1 MTKTYLKYRSRVI
14 FISGIIFL
22 CWIGLSIRLFKIQI
36 IDGESLRMKGLA
48 QGRVQEPLRPVR
60 GNIFDRN
67 NISLTRNII
76 HYSLGV
82 HPFKIHNKQELAD
95 KISACTGRDPKEYLK
110 KLDSNKSFV
119 YLERNLQRSQCEDIL
134 IDQPY
139 GIIIERDSRRYY
151 PHENIA
157 SQILGFVNIDDL
169 GIAGL
174 EQKFNKYLTGT
185 PGWVIK
191 QMSGKGKSIFKTNF
205 PMEPP
210 IDGANIQ
217 LTLDLEYQA
226 ILQEELY
233 AQVKKTEA
241 SSAMGLIIN
250 PQNGAILAM
259 SSAPDFDPNYPGRSD
274 LSWRRNR
281 VISDQFEPGS
291 TYKIVTALG
300 ALDQNTVSLWQEFNC
315 ENGSYEFAGKKI
327 KDWGNFG
334 LLTLPQI
341 IENSSNVGVI
351 KIAETLGPSKL
362 YKYSRNFGFGTPTNI
377 SIDGENP
384 GTLRRVNEW
393 SHISL
398 AEISLGHEV
407 GVTTLQ
413 LGMAYAAI
421 ANGGFLMKP
430 RLVNQIISSDGKI
443 IYSEKPEVVRK
454 ISSKDVLGTMVDI
467 LCRVVETGTGTNA
480 AINGWPVAGKTGTA
494 QKFIGDHYS
503 NKKFISNFAGFLP
516 ADNPQLVCVIVLDEP
531 KIGYHWGG
539 YGAAPVF
546 RRVMERIINMDDSI
560 RRFKPR
566 TISKDPQWAQESL
579 PLPHTQGDAVNSPVA
594 LSNQMQIMKVAQTK
608 EGKFY
613 MPEVRGMSLRKARTV
628 LRKLGLHTNF
638 TGSGKVVWQS
648 PKPGTIVANSS
659 ICSIGLK

>member
-1 MTKTYLKYRSRVI
+1 MTKTYIKYRSRVI
-14 FISGIIFL
+14 FVSGLIFL
-22 CWIGLSIRLFKIQI
+22 CWIGLSIRLFQIQI
-36 IDGESLRMKGLA
+36 IDGESLRMKGLT
-48 QGRVQEPLRPVR
+48 QGRVQEPLRSVR

-67 NISLTRNII
+67 NILLTRNII

-82 HPFKIHNKQELAD
+82 HPSKIHKKQELAD
-95 KISACTGRDPKEYLK
+95 KLSACTGRDSKDYLK
-110 KLDSNKSFV
+110 KLESKKSFI

-134 IDQPY
+134 IDKPY
-139 GIIIERDSRRYY
+139 GVIIERDSRRYY
-151 PHENIA
+151 PHGHIA

-174 EQKFNKYLTGT
+174 EQKFNKQLTGT

-205 PMEPP
+205 PVQLP

-226 ILQEELY
+226 ILQEELS
-233 AQVKKTEA
+233 AQVEKTGS

-259 SSAPDFDPNYPGRSD
+259 SSVPDFDPNYPGRSEKKR
-274 LSWRRNR
+274 LRNK

-300 ALDQNTVSLWQEFNC
+300 AIDRNTVSLWQEFNC
-315 ENGSYEFAGKKI
+315 ENGSYEFAGRKI
-327 KDWGNFG
+327 NDWGNFG

-351 KIAETLGPSKL
+351 KIAEMLGPSLL
-362 YKYSRNFGFGTPTNI
+362 YKYSRDFGFGTPTNI
-377 SIDGENP
+377 SIAGEHS
-384 GTLRRVNEW
+384 GTLRHLEEW
-393 SHISL
+393 SQLSL

-430 RLVNQIISSDGKI
+430 RLVNQIVSPDGKI
-443 IYSEKPEVVRK
+443 LYSEKPEVIRK
-454 ISSKDVLGTMVDI
+454 ISSKDVIETMVDI
-467 LCRVVETGTGTNA
+467 LCRVVETGTGTKA
-480 AINGWPVAGKTGTA
+480 AINGWAVAGKTGTA
-494 QKFIGDHYS
+494 QKFIDDHYS
-503 NKKFISNFAGFLP
+503 NKKFISNFVGFLP
-516 ADNPQLVCVIVLDEP
+516 ANNPQLVGVIVLDEP
-531 KIGYHWGG
+531 RIGYHWGG
-539 YGAAPVF
+539 HGAAPVF

-560 RRFKPR
+560 RNFKPQ
-566 TISKDPQWAQESL
+566 TISKDPQWVQESL
-579 PLPHTQGDAVNSPVA
+579 PLPHTLDDAITSPVA
-594 LSNQMQIMKVAQTK
+594 LSSQMRITNVAQK
-608 EGKFY
+608 NNGKSY

-638 TGSGKVVWQS
+638 TGSGKVIWQS
-648 PKPGTIVANSS
+648 PKPGTIIKDGS